1 MRLCWTERNP
11 TMTIDELVEEFV
23 AEQDRRGEEPI
34 SENDK
39 QLLRKFSA
47 HIKENGY
54 LEESFYD

>member
-1 MRLCWTERNP
+1 
-11 TMTIDELVEEFV
+11 MTIDELVEEFA
-23 AEQDRRGEEPI
+23 AEQIRRGEEAVG
-34 SENDK
+34 ENDK